1 MFLPVRRSWL
11 TVALLWCVCFLNY
24 ADRQAIFVLFPLL
37 RESMKLSD
45 VQLGIVGSAFMWMYA
60 AFGPV
65 AGWLGDRMSR
75 RWLITAGASVW
86 TLLAFATAFSHTY
99 PQLVALRALSGLGE
113 AFYFPAAMALISSY
127 HGPATRS
134 RAMALH
140 QSAVYLGSIGGGSVA
155 ALLGQHQG
163 WRSTFL
169 WFSSAGAL
177 VVLLLLLFLREPE
190 LPPAE
195 FARSTALPE
204 HPPGFLASV
213 YLFLSNRVA
222 LGLVAVFMG
231 ANFVAMAF
239 TSWLPTY
246 LHDRFHLT
254 VGSAGVNA
262 TLYMQV
268 ASIGGVLVG
277 GLLADRFA
285 RWFKGGRMLVQA
297 CGLLAAVAFLFVSGA
312 APTLTVLLMAVV
324 GWGFCKGMYDSNI
337 FASLYDVV
345 PAANRS
351 SAAGLLNSMGWL
363 GGGFAPLL
371 LGMAAQRWGMGRC
384 LSATSGIYLLLG
396 GLLMLTARRLSRGK
410 APAVFA
416 KAG

>member
-1 MFLPVRRSWL
+1 MSLPVRRSWL

-37 RESMKLSD
+37 RESLKLSD

-86 TLLAFATAFSHTY
+86 TVLAFTTAFSHTY

-140 QSAVYLGSIGGGSVA
+140 QSAVYLGSIGGGSAA

-163 WRSTFL
+163 WRITFL
-169 WFSSAGAL
+169 WFSSVGAL
-177 VVLLLLLFLREPE
+177 TVVLLLLFLREPA

-195 FARSTALPE
+195 FATHSGSLERT
-204 HPPGFLASV
+204 PGFMASV
-213 YLFLSNRVA
+213 YLFLRNGFA
-222 LGLVAVFMG
+222 LALVAVFMG

-262 TLYMQV
+262 TLYLQV
-268 ASIGGVLVG
+268 ASIGGVLAG

-285 RWFKGGRMLVQA
+285 GRFKGARMLVQA
-297 CGLLAAVAFLFVSGA
+297 CGLLAAVAFLFISGA
-312 APTLTVLLMAVV
+312 SSTLTVLLFAIV

-371 LGMAAQRWGMGRC
+371 IGVAAQRWGMGRC
-384 LSATSGIYLLLG
+384 LSATSLLYLLLG
-396 GLLMLTARRLSRGK
+396 GLLLLTAHKLSRRE
-410 APAVFA
+410 APAA
-416 KAG
+416 A